1 MAKKTPYG
9 IKDDSIKTGRVD
21 MSVPTYDELFNP
33 LLTALYQ
40 LGDSGSNSEIEEKV
54 AEILNLTDEEI
65 NEIQK
70 GNVTRFSYR
79 LAWARTYLKNYGL
92 LENSSRGVWALTPEG
107 RKVERVD
114 KEKVRR
120 EVQLQS
126 RTAKEPELPETGP
139 DLTSDSW
146 EDLLLDKILN
156 LSPQAFER
164 LCQRILRESSFIQV
178 EITGRSGDGGIDG
191 KGVVRIGGLLSFHT
205 IFQCKR
211 YKGSVGSKEIRDFRG
226 AMVGRAD
233 KGLFITTGKF
243 TRDAVLEATRDGAPP
258 IDLVDGERLVNMMK
272 ELGLGVKVQTVEVV
286 EIDDRWFENF

>member
-1 MAKKTPYG
+1 
-9 IKDDSIKTGRVD
+9 